1 MGLGLYDSYWLDKSS
16 CTKYSDDWID
26 NVEYIGAHKRIF
38 NTSYSM
44 AVLLL
49 LTVSLFVY
57 VIFLVDDGFAYQR
70 LAKAIVLCVQM
81 KSRSFLPTIS
91 MICLSCIIWYLSSIL
106 YLPNAHTIPLCFP
119 TPPSYLS

>member
-1 MGLGLYDSYWLDKSS
+1 
-16 CTKYSDDWID
+16 
-26 NVEYIGAHKRIF
+26 
-38 NTSYSM
+38 M

-70 LAKAIVLCVQM
+70 LAKALVLCVQM
-81 KSRSFLPTIS
+81 KSRSFLPKIS
-91 MICLSCIIWYLSSIL
+91 IICLSCIIWYLSSIL